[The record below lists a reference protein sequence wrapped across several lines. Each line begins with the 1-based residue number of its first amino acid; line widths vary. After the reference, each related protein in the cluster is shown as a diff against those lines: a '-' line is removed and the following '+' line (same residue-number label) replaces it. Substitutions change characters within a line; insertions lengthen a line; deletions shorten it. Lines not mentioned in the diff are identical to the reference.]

1 MSFNWKK
8 SLIIVFDIAIA
19 AYLILAVTAFNKPA
33 EKASVCSEVV
43 INIDDEVV
51 DGFLNSNEIKSI
63 LERNHLYPLAKPMS
77 DICAREIEEALQKN
91 PFVKNAEC
99 YKTQSGHVCI
109 SLKQRMPIVHVMAN
123 SGDNYY
129 VDLQGGILPE
139 TRYASDLVVATGW
152 ITKRYAQKSLVTVA
166 TEIVQDKF
174 WHNQIEQINVL
185 FDGSVEIVPRVGDH
199 IIYLGAPV
207 HIDKKLERLQKFYQ
221 YGLNQAGWNK
231 YSYINIEFDNQI
243 ICKKRNKK

>member
-8 SLIIVFDIAIA
+8 SLIIVFDIAIT

-33 EKASVCSEVV
+33 EKACVCSEVV

-77 DICAREIEEALQKN
+77 DICAREIEETLQKN
-91 PFVKNAEC
+91 PFVKKAEC

-129 VDLQGGILPE
+129 VDIQGGILPE

-221 YGLNQAGWNK
+221 YGLNHAGWNK
-231 YSYINIEFDNQI
+231 YSYINVEFDNQI